1 MYRKRFGLTGH
12 PLPKNAQGKSF
23 FDKSPGY
30 LRLKR
35 RFADLIEDPGVGVL
49 VGDPG
54 VGKTASIRNLCV
66 QLPKPDYLV
75 LYLCD
80 TQVSSL
86 DIYRSL
92 ARELGL
98 RPSHRRGQLAAD
110 IKQALCHMVDERGI
124 QPVLVIDQAQQLAES
139 FLLDLVSLLNVS
151 FDSRQVLTL
160 WLVGLPELLR
170 RLGMIQLASLR
181 MMVTAEVHLEPL
193 DREAFAALV
202 DHALKA
208 AGATNNLLSDPARE
222 LLFRS
227 SRGVPRIAS
236 KLLRS
241 ALARAHERDQSFVDD
256 HTIEAVLDDVAPQ
269 RGAA

>member
-1 MYRKRFGLTGH
+1 
-12 PLPKNAQGKSF
+12 
-23 FDKSPGY
+23 
-30 LRLKR
+30 
-35 RFADLIEDPGVGVL
+35 
-49 VGDPG
+49 
-54 VGKTASIRNLCV
+54 
-66 QLPKPDYLV
+66 
-75 LYLCD
+75 
-80 TQVSSL
+80 
-86 DIYRSL
+86 
-92 ARELGL
+92 
-98 RPSHRRGQLAAD
+98 
-110 IKQALCHMVDERGI
+110 
-124 QPVLVIDQAQQLAES
+124 
-139 FLLDLVSLLNVS
+139 
-151 FDSRQVLTL
+151 L

-170 RLGMIQLASLR
+170 RLGMLQLASLR
-181 MMVTAEVHLEPL
+181 MMVTAELHLEPF